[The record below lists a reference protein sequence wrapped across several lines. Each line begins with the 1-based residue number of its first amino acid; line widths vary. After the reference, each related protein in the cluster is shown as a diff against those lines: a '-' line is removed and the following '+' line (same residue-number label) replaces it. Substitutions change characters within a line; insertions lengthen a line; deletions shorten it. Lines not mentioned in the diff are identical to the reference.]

1 MLQSYADSLV
11 WLQIVRR
18 SYTAKLINSI
28 HITKLLDFECTLFD
42 VTHSMVKCKSVG
54 QLSAFPSPLVAMC
67 VEISQFVH
75 VSDKAQLEHTIEYIW
90 EMYL

>member
-1 MLQSYADSLV
+1 
-11 WLQIVRR
+11 
-18 SYTAKLINSI
+18 
-28 HITKLLDFECTLFD
+28 
-42 VTHSMVKCKSVG
+42 MVKCKSVG